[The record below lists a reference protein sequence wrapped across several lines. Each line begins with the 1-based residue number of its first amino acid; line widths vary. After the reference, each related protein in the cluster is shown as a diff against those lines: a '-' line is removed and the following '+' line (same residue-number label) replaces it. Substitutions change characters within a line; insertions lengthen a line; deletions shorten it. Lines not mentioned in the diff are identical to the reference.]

1 MLVSSLGV
9 FTVAVPSGSDN
20 TGDGSLVIWA
30 SVLMLFAGAAMV
42 ILLKKREVQAV

>member
-1 MLVSSLGV
+1 MEDSKVKIP
-9 FTVAVPSGSDN
+9 ASGSDN